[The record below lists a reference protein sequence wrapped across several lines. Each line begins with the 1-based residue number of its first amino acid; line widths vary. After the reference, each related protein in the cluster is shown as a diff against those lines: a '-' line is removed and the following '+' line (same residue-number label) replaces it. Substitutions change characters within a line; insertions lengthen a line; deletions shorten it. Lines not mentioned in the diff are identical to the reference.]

1 MIKNIIKIVVLWA
14 ALSITESFAA
24 SATATQT
31 VGFSVQEV
39 ALISVGND
47 VTISLDAITNAG
59 DSFANKTM
67 SNASTFAITSTV
79 VAGNTRQVA
88 VRMSEAISDL
98 NLVIQMTETSLGP
111 SPQVTLTTG
120 DQTVLTGIGNI
131 ATNGGKITYIL
142 KPQQAVVSH
151 RSKTITVTYT
161 LSDDS

>member
-1 MIKNIIKIVVLWA
+1 MVKNIIKIVVLWA
-14 ALSITESFAA
+14 ALSITETFAA
-24 SATATQT
+24 SATATYT

-79 VAGNTRQVA
+79 AGNTRHVA
-88 VRMSEAISDL
+88 VKISEELTDL
-98 NLVIQMTETSLGP
+98 DLVVQMAETSLGT
-111 SPQVTLTTG
+111 SPQVTLTTVV
-120 DQTVLTGIGNI
+120 QTVLTGIGNI
-131 ATNGGKITYIL
+131 ATNSGQITYIL
-142 KPQQAVVSH
+142 KPRQPVVSH
-151 RSKTITVTYT
+151 RSKTIQVTYT